1 MHFIAFR
8 VLTVPLGWVVEP
20 TYPKVGIMTDT
31 APAEAV
37 EPEVRPDFASAIPD
51 MAARML
57 VTQTYDLHTAYVA
70 AYSARYG
77 ERNASFRQWR
87 NRLVPDGTNLA
98 DLLDVEMVETLTDIA
113 RLSEDAAEVAAL
125 FTFATELVKLTKAN
139 LESLYHA
146 LHRSS
151 AAPTSADGPDPVEL
165 RAQLDSMLGVVV
177 KMAETPL
184 LDADTLWSFLPH
196 KRTPARTTTSKD
208 GKVRNYSASV
218 DYDGPSISTD
228 RVPTVRENSTLAVL
242 VTRSDVDTVEV
253 NHSEGTLGANVK
265 SVLRLS
271 MSELREQW
279 GGAFTAESFGEW
291 RTIKTGDG
299 RTVDVKL
306 TERD

>member
-1 MHFIAFR
+1 
-8 VLTVPLGWVVEP
+8 
-20 TYPKVGIMTDT
+20 MTDT

-70 AYSARYG
+70 AHSARYG

-87 NRLVPDGTNLA
+87 NRLVPDGTNL
-98 DLLDVEMVETLTDIA
+98 LDSDTVETLTDTA
-113 RLSEDAAEVAAL
+113 RLSEDPEEVAAL
-125 FTFATELVKLTKAN
+125 WSFATELVKLTKAN

-146 LHRSS
+146 SHKSVNG
-151 AAPTSADGPDPVEL
+151 PTSSDGPDPVEL

-208 GKVRNYSASV
+208 GKVRNYAASV
-218 DYDGPSISTD
+218 DYDGPSIPAD
-228 RVPTVRENSTLAVL
+228 RIPTVRENSTLAVL

-253 NHSEGTLGANVK
+253 NHSEGNLGANVK

-279 GGAFTAESFGEW
+279 GGTFTAETFGEW